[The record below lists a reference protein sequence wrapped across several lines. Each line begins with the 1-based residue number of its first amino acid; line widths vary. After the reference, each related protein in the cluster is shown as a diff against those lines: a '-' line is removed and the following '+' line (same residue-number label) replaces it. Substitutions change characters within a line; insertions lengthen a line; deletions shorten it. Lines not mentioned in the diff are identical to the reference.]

1 MINDQELQDDFRVL
15 VGKYLSQRPL
25 GDFLNPLVDLDKQ
38 FQIAYKTFLLDPDN
52 DSFSS
57 LFELMINTE
66 SNSLLS
72 ILKVDENVF
81 VDSVI
86 NFVFENKEVEDF
98 INDNL
103 DLTDAENVTLI
114 VKIITEEFKKVVT
127 SKRDKANY
135 NIELKQ
141 IIDDVINQKLREY
154 NLSKY
159 LKEEDNE
166 SIAYKKFI
174 FDCLESELIS
184 EYDSKEIPLF
194 LKLKEIM
201 KNLRLRLE
209 P

>member
-1 MINDQELQDDFRVL
+1 
-15 VGKYLSQRPL
+15 
-25 GDFLNPLVDLDKQ
+25 
-38 FQIAYKTFLLDPDN
+38 
-52 DSFSS
+52 
-57 LFELMINTE
+57 MINTE